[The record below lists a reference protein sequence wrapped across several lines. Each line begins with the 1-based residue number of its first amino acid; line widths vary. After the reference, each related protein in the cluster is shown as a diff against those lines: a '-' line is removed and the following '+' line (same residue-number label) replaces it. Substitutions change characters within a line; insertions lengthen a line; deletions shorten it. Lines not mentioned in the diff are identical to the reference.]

1 MNVDMVDRSSTPVSM
16 PYRIVNIK
24 CWKRPLLLYSALCFG
39 ALSRNGAKNAP
50 VVVIEAFVV
59 QATFRRWTSDGSLAV
74 HRRSDR
80 TADARILMVTPSKKS
95 KVEPISLP
103 ENEFSR
109 KVQPERILK
118 SRRDF
123 VMDLEASE
131 SERAA
136 LAARFDLAEIGALR
150 ASVSLIPES
159 ASRGTGIQA
168 HGSVTATVTQRCVRT
183 SEAFQVDVEFP
194 VEALIRPVRP
204 LLSSISFVGDIED
217 SEGMRESRSSQ
228 RSMRNNNSRKS
239 DRSNSFD
246 SMDLSELQGL
256 LEYAENEES
265 GSLESS
271 STTLME
277 DEAIYSTESLLDVGE
292 LISQLFWLQ
301 LDPYPKKGGSGPV
314 QFSITG

>member
-1 MNVDMVDRSSTPVSM
+1 MDRSSTAAVSM
-16 PYRIVNIK
+16 PQRQVNMRR
-24 CWKRPLLLYSALCFG
+24 WKRPLLLYSALCFG
-39 ALSRNGAKNAP
+39 AIARNGAKNAP
-50 VVVIEAFVV
+50 MLVDAFVV
-59 QATFRRWTSDGSLAV
+59 LHAAFRRGNSHGSVADHL
-74 HRRSDR
+74 RSDS
-80 TADARILMVTPSKKS
+80 TDARGTVAVASKRG

-136 LAARFDLAEIGALR
+136 LAARFDLAEIGALH
-150 ASVSLIPES
+150 ASVSLVPES
-159 ASRGTGIQA
+159 TARGTGIQA

-183 SEAFQVDVEFP
+183 GEAFQVDLEFP
-194 VEALIRPVRP
+194 VEALVRPVRP
-204 LLSSISFVGDIED
+204 LLSSLSFAEEMED
-217 SEGMRESRSSQ
+217 GKGMRESRSSQ
-228 RSMRNNNSRKS
+228 KSMRNNMSKKS
-239 DRSNSFD
+239 DRSTGFNG
-246 SMDLSELQGL
+246 MDLAELQGL
-256 LEYAENEES
+256 LEGAENDGS
-265 GSLESS
+265 GSIDSS

-314 QFSITG
+314 QYSITG